1 MDVLI
6 VGVHVDVTVVALLA
20 AAETGTSIP
29 HRPIPPQ
36 ATNRIHRTRIPIVA
50 ADRRDPRHIRPIRRT
65 GDLEG
70 QSPAAEV
77 VKTSTSDTNIGM
89 DLLEANHTGVP
100 NEGVKVIGAQ
110 ATKNRTRGADVKLH
124 H

>member
-1 MDVLI
+1 
-6 VGVHVDVTVVALLA
+6 VGVHVDVTVAALLA
-20 AAETGTSIP
+20 AAETGTSIT

-50 ADRRDPRHIRPIRRT
+50 ADRRDPRHIRPIRGT

-89 DLLEANHTGVP
+89 DVLEANHTGVL

>member
-1 MDVLI
+1 MVDV
-6 VGVHVDVTVVALLA
+6 HADVTVAALLA
-20 AAETGTSIP
+20 AADIGTIIP
-29 HRPIPPQ
+29 HRLIPPQ
-36 ATNRIHRTRIPIVA
+36 ATHRIQIHRARIPIVT
-50 ADRRDPRHIRPIRRT
+50 ADRRDPRHIRQIRGT
-65 GDLEG
+65 EDLEG

-89 DLLEANHTGVP
+89 DLLEANHTGVL

>member
-6 VGVHVDVTVVALLA
+6 VDVHADVTVAALLA
-20 AAETGTSIP
+20 AADIGTSIP

-36 ATNRIHRTRIPIVA
+36 ATHRIHRARIPIVA
-50 ADRRDPRHIRPIRRT
+50 ADRRDPRHIRRIRGT
-65 GDLEG
+65 EDLEG

-77 VKTSTSDTNIGM
+77 VKTSTSDTNIGI
-89 DLLEANHTGVP
+89 DLVAANHTGVL

-110 ATKNRTRGADVKLH
+110 AAKNHTRGADAKLQH
-124 H
+124 

>member
-1 MDVLI
+1 VDVLI
-6 VGVHVDVTVVALLA
+6 VGVHVDVTVAALLA
-20 AAETGTSIP
+20 AAETGTSIT

-50 ADRRDPRHIRPIRRT
+50 ADRRDPRHIRQIRGT
-65 GDLEG
+65 EDLEG

-89 DLLEANHTGVP
+89 DLVVANHTGVP

-110 ATKNRTRGADVKLH
+110 ATKNRTRGAEIKFH

>member
-1 MDVLI
+1 M
-6 VGVHVDVTVVALLA
+6 GVHADVTVAALLA
-20 AAETGTSIP
+20 AAETGTSIT

-36 ATNRIHRTRIPIVA
+36 ATNCVLRARIPKVA
-50 ADRRDPRHIRPIRRT
+50 ADRRDPRHIRQIRGT
-65 GDLEG
+65 EDLEG

-100 NEGVKVIGAQ
+100 NEGAKVIGAQ
-110 ATKNRTRGADVKLH
+110 ATKNRTRGAEIKFH

>member
-6 VGVHVDVTVVALLA
+6 VDVHADVTVAALLA
-20 AAETGTSIP
+20 AAEIGTIIP
-29 HRPIPPQ
+29 HRPVPPR
-36 ATNRIHRTRIPIVA
+36 ATHRIHRARIPIVT
-50 ADRRDPRHIRPIRRT
+50 ADRRDPRHIRQIRGT
-65 GDLEG
+65 EDLEG

-89 DLLEANHTGVP
+89 DLVAANLL

-110 ATKNRTRGADVKLH
+110 AAKNHTRGADAKLQH
-124 H
+124 